1 MIYYLGLGSNLG
13 RRPAN
18 LARARRLLERK
29 AVEVL
34 AASSI
39 YETEPVDYTDQ
50 PWFLNQVLEVRSDLD
65 PEALLRLAKSV
76 EAGMKRRPA
85 ILKGPRTIDIDIL
98 FAADLVLETRGLV
111 IPHPRL
117 ERRNFVLVPLK
128 EIAPRLR
135 HPVSGKTVAEMAG
148 ASPDLARVNKMG
160 GPRRRPAKAGAR
172 GKDSPRRA
180 SNRQRRV

>member
-1 MIYYLGLGSNLG
+1 MIYYLSLGSNLG

-18 LARARRLLERK
+18 LARARRLLERNG
-29 AVEVL
+29 VDVL

-65 PEALLRLAKSV
+65 PCGLLCLAKSV
-76 EAGMKRRPA
+76 EAALKRRPTV
-85 ILKGPRTIDIDIL
+85 LKGPRTIDIDIL
-98 FAADLVLETRGLV
+98 FAGRLVLEMPGLV

-135 HPVSGKTVAEMAG
+135 HPVSGKTVAELAKSAADPGRVKKRGGPGRPGARAG
-148 ASPDLARVNKMG
+148 AG
-160 GPRRRPAKAGAR
+160 GKNLPL
-172 GKDSPRRA
+172 
-180 SNRQRRV
+180 RRV

>member
-1 MIYYLGLGSNLG
+1 MIYYLSLGSNLG

-18 LARARRLLERK
+18 LARARRLLERHG
-29 AVEVL
+29 VEVL

-50 PWFLNQVLEVRSDLD
+50 PWFLNQVLKARSQLD
-65 PEALLRLAKSV
+65 PASLLRLAKAI
-76 EAGMKRRPA
+76 EAEMKRRPTVA
-85 ILKGPRTIDIDIL
+85 KGPRTIDIDIL
-98 FAADLVLETRGLV
+98 FAADLVLETPRLV

-135 HPVSGKTVAEMAG
+135 HPVSGKTMTELAG
-148 ASPDLARVNKMG
+148 ASADPGRVQKLGGREVRGREPARAGRNH
-160 GPRRRPAKAGAR
+160 PSEASKA
-172 GKDSPRRA
+172 
-180 SNRQRRV
+180 